1 MQHRLKSHPVAA
13 LLLAAICGLSAGG
26 ALAHGSKPHDQTP
39 APLHKEQQV
48 FGIAGDSAKVER
60 TIDIA
65 MSDDMRFTPSNIR
78 VREGET
84 VRLRVRNLGAVLH
97 ELVIGTREDLDKHA
111 ELMRRFPDMQHDEP
125 QMSHVPPGQRGEIV
139 WQFNRV
145 GEFEFACL
153 IAGHYQAGMRGTI
166 TVPPRST
173 RP

>member
-1 MQHRLKSHPVAA
+1 MKHPYRLLRGLQVLA
-13 LLLAAICGLSAGG
+13 LALATGNAF
-26 ALAHGSKPHDQTP
+26 AHGSQPHSDKA
-39 APLHKEQQV
+39 APQHKEQQV
-48 FGIAGDSAKVER
+48 FGIAGDAAKVAR

-65 MSDDMRFTPSNIR
+65 MSDDMRFTPAQLS

-84 VRLRVRNLGAVLH
+84 VRLRLRNRGAVLH

-111 ELMRRFPDMQHDEP
+111 ELMRRFPDMEHDEP

-139 WQFNRV
+139 WQFNRA

-166 TVPPRST
+166 TVTPRST